1 MPFFILSLII
11 QVALVVHVL
20 KTGRNVSW
28 VFILL
33 FAPVIGAIAYFIVE
47 LLPGLQNSR
56 AAHNARRR
64 MADTV
69 NPHRHLQAATQ
80 NLAVADTVQNAMILA
95 DQCLAK
101 GRFGEAKELYERSL
115 KGIHADDPVLLLGL
129 ARACFGLGELQQTLD
144 ALDRLKEK
152 NPSHRSAEG
161 HLLYARAL
169 EQLQRRDEAIHEYET
184 LSAYYPGPEPVC
196 RLGLML
202 KAGGEQARAAALF
215 KRVVDESRIAGR
227 HYNNLNKEWVQ
238 LAQRESRG

>member
-1 MPFFILSLII
+1 MPILILTYLIQLGLI
-11 QVALVVHVL
+11 VHVL
-20 KTGRNVSW
+20 KTGRNTIW

-33 FAPVIGAIAYFIVE
+33 FAPMIGGLAYFIVE

-56 AAHNARRR
+56 AAHNLRRR
-64 MADTV
+64 VADTV
-69 NPHRHLQAATQ
+69 NPHRQQQAAAQ
-80 NLAVADTVQNAMILA
+80 NLAAADTVRNAMILA

-101 GRFGEAKELYERSL
+101 GHFGEAKELYERSL

-129 ARACFGLGELQQTLD
+129 ARACFGLGEMQQTLD
-144 ALDRLKEK
+144 ALARLKEK

-169 EQLQRRDEAIHEYET
+169 EQLQRGDEAIHEYEA

-202 KAGGEQARAAALF
+202 KARGERERAAALF
-215 KRVVDESRIAGR
+215 RRVVDESRIAGR
-227 HYNNLNKEWVQ
+227 HYNNINKEWVQ
-238 LAQRESRG
+238 LAQRESR